1 MQSPEASIAS
11 AIHFLYSLGLE
22 LVPFQHSED
31 TQTTNLTKLL

>member
-11 AIHFLYSLGLE
+11 TIHFLYEPGLE

-31 TQTTNLTKLL
+31 TQTTYLPKLL